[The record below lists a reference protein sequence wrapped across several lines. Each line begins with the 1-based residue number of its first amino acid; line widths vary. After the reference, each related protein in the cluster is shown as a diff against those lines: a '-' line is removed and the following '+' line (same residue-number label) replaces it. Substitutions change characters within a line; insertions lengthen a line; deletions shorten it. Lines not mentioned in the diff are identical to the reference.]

1 MKNRWPDVT
10 RCVCVGAGGCN
21 AAAAGGL
28 SDDDDRVLCRAGGP
42 HGTDRRGNDFRAR
55 GCDTPGIGI
64 FHVDS
69 FPDVG
74 IGMIGV
80 CHVSDDRVHCGSD
93 W

>member
-1 MKNRWPDVT
+1 MARCDAL
-10 RCVCVGAGGCN
+10 CVC
-21 AAAAGGL
+21 AAAMLLIRGL
-28 SDDDDRVLCRAGGP
+28 SDAGDRVPGRAGGP
-42 HGTDRRGNDFRAR
+42 HGTDRRGNDFHAR

-64 FHVDS
+64 VHVDS
-69 FPDVG
+69 FHDAG